1 MYNHG
6 INRLQLT
13 PRNWV
18 RDLLISHSF
27 LQFPFQTTVLEF
39 NQTACSL
46 FTELT
51 ERTIKSSQQFSLNE
65 KMTPKSGTDENCV
78 WRPIEQNLEPFKMFF
93 LFISVSYDGD
103 FSSLV
108 VLGLNVN
115 NRIHV
120 VSASLHRHSI
130 QLSSPVIIKL

>member
-6 INRLQLT
+6 INRLQLY

-18 RDLLISHSF
+18 RDLLISHSL
-27 LQFPFQTTVLEF
+27 LQFPFQTSVLEF

-93 LFISVSYDGD
+93 YSSQFLMMAISV
-103 FSSLV
+103 L
-108 VLGLNVN
+108 
-115 NRIHV
+115 
-120 VSASLHRHSI
+120 
-130 QLSSPVIIKL
+130 